1 MNKAID
7 LNDVRAFIKG
17 VKDTFYA
24 LEGELVP
31 GDRYALIKGV
41 VSLRIKEQ
49 ELMRQC
55 AET

>member
-1 MNKAID
+1 MNDTID

-24 LEGELVP
+24 LEDKLVP